1 MDFGVAATG
10 LLTGLMVGVTGMGG
24 GALTMP
30 LLTLVFG
37 VPPLAAVS
45 SDLVASAVM
54 KPLGAAVHLR
64 RRTVQ
69 PKLVGWLC
77 LGSLPCAAVGS
88 LLAGS
93 LGSGAESVLKEIVG
107 GAVLL
112 AAITLFGRM
121 LLSRR
126 SSTSDGT
133 RVRPVPTV
141 LLGAV
146 AGLVV
151 GTTSVGSGS
160 IIIVVLLLLNRG
172 LSSARLVGTDLVQ
185 AVPLVL
191 VSAIGHLFAGDV
203 HIGLVGSLLTGSI
216 PGVLV
221 GSLISA
227 KVPDRPVRLAL
238 GGMLVTTG
246 LMMLGSDV
254 LPGVVAG
261 LLVVLLGAV
270 IPPLR
275 SAMSSRRAPAAND
288 REGGSGVSDD
298 HELAARLAR
307 RAGQRLLEV
316 REGSDLEPRA
326 LGDAGD
332 AAAHEL
338 LVDAL
343 AQERP
348 DDPVLSEH
356 GIAGPERVAGERVWI
371 VDPLDGT
378 REFTEAG
385 RSDWAVHVALAEGHR
400 VIASAV
406 ALPAQDLVL
415 DTGEPPA
422 QPTHGLVRPR
432 IAVSRSRPPE
442 FVAQIA
448 EEIGAELVPMGSAG
462 AKITAVV
469 LGHVDAYLHAGGQ
482 YEWDSAAPVGI
493 AQAAGLHTSRLD
505 GTELVYDRPDPWL
518 PDLLVCRR
526 ELAVDLLAALPDP
539 LERSR

>member
-1 MDFGVAATG
+1 MDLGVAATG

-45 SDLVASAVM
+45 SDLVAAAVM

-77 LGSLPCAAVGS
+77 LGSLPCAAAGS

-93 LGSGAESVLKEIVG
+93 LGGGAESVLKEIVG

-112 AAITLFGRM
+112 AAITLFARM

-126 SSTSDGT
+126 PSTSDGT

-203 HIGLVGSLLTGSI
+203 HIGLVGSLLAGSI

-227 KVPDRPVRLAL
+227 RVPDRPVRVLL

-246 LMMLGSDV
+246 LMMVGTDV
-254 LPGVVAG
+254 LPGVSAG

-275 SAMSSRRAPAAND
+275 NAMSSRRETAASD
-288 REGGSGVSDD
+288 HRE
-298 HELAARLAR
+298 
-307 RAGQRLLEV
+307 
-316 REGSDLEPRA
+316 
-326 LGDAGD
+326 
-332 AAAHEL
+332 
-338 LVDAL
+338 
-343 AQERP
+343 
-348 DDPVLSEH
+348 
-356 GIAGPERVAGERVWI
+356 
-371 VDPLDGT
+371 
-378 REFTEAG
+378 
-385 RSDWAVHVALAEGHR
+385 
-400 VIASAV
+400 
-406 ALPAQDLVL
+406 
-415 DTGEPPA
+415 
-422 QPTHGLVRPR
+422 
-432 IAVSRSRPPE
+432 
-442 FVAQIA
+442 
-448 EEIGAELVPMGSAG
+448 
-462 AKITAVV
+462 VV
-469 LGHVDAYLHAGGQ
+469 G
-482 YEWDSAAPVGI
+482 
-493 AQAAGLHTSRLD
+493 
-505 GTELVYDRPDPWL
+505 
-518 PDLLVCRR
+518 
-526 ELAVDLLAALPDP
+526 
-539 LERSR
+539 

>member
-1 MDFGVAATG
+1 
-10 LLTGLMVGVTGMGG
+10 MVGVTGMGG

-77 LGSLPCAAVGS
+77 LGSLPCAAIGS

-93 LGSGAESVLKEIVG
+93 LGSGTESVLKEIVG

-112 AAITLFGRM
+112 AAITLFARM
-121 LLSRR
+121 LLVRR
-126 SSTSDGT
+126 PSTSDGT

-221 GSLISA
+221 G
-227 KVPDRPVRLAL
+227 
-238 GGMLVTTG
+238 
-246 LMMLGSDV
+246 
-254 LPGVVAG
+254 
-261 LLVVLLGAV
+261 
-270 IPPLR
+270 
-275 SAMSSRRAPAAND
+275 
-288 REGGSGVSDD
+288 
-298 HELAARLAR
+298 
-307 RAGQRLLEV
+307 
-316 REGSDLEPRA
+316 
-326 LGDAGD
+326 
-332 AAAHEL
+332 
-338 LVDAL
+338 
-343 AQERP
+343 
-348 DDPVLSEH
+348 
-356 GIAGPERVAGERVWI
+356 
-371 VDPLDGT
+371 
-378 REFTEAG
+378 
-385 RSDWAVHVALAEGHR
+385 
-400 VIASAV
+400 
-406 ALPAQDLVL
+406 
-415 DTGEPPA
+415 
-422 QPTHGLVRPR
+422 
-432 IAVSRSRPPE
+432 
-442 FVAQIA
+442 
-448 EEIGAELVPMGSAG
+448 
-462 AKITAVV
+462 
-469 LGHVDAYLHAGGQ
+469 
-482 YEWDSAAPVGI
+482 
-493 AQAAGLHTSRLD
+493 
-505 GTELVYDRPDPWL
+505 
-518 PDLLVCRR
+518 
-526 ELAVDLLAALPDP
+526 
-539 LERSR
+539 